1 MTGHPVYAPILVAW
15 ARGPSADLLAG
26 LSSTVQVD
34 RALDA
39 LTRLLG
45 EPRALIDRQLVTW
58 ATQDWAA
65 DPFARGAYSYVRAGG
80 MEVQVILASPMEY
93 GRHAV
98 FRRRSDR
105 AGRPPGDRGRI
116 RISIAKLRDSTV
128 SSAYRR

>member
-26 LSSTVQVD
+26 LSSTAQVD

-45 EPRALIDRQLVTW
+45 EPRALIDRQPVTW
-58 ATQDWAA
+58 ATQDWGA

-80 MEVQVILASPMEY
+80 
-93 GRHAV
+93 
-98 FRRRSDR
+98 RRRLTSFYQPCTIHTD
-105 AGRPPGDRGRI
+105 GRP
-116 RISIAKLRDSTV
+116 S
-128 SSAYRR
+128 